1 MPSLSAAR
9 RFRPV
14 PALLAGVERV
24 APRGRATVQK
34 VLLKRVYEVISRRFG
49 ETGTAFL
56 NYGYAPLD
64 EPLQDL
70 GLTPEEE
77 RADRFGI
84 QLYHRVAEAID
95 LDGLEVLEVGCG
107 RGGGTTYVFD
117 HHQPR
122 RMVGLDLAEKAIAH
136 CRAAHVRDGLSFVT
150 GDAEALPFADASFD
164 AVLNVESSHCYPDMP
179 RFLAEVRRVLR
190 PGGTMLFCD
199 LRHTDLHGR
208 REVQIPREDAP
219 QLRAQIAAC
228 GMEVVEE
235 EDITSNVVRALEL
248 DSERRREMVEAS
260 APAAL
265 REQLM
270 DFAAVDG
277 TNLFRAFAQR
287 DVTYLRYVLRKPAA

>member
-1 MPSLSAAR
+1 VPSLSAAR

-24 APRGRATVQK
+24 APRGRSTAQK
-34 VLLKRVYEVISRRFG
+34 LLLKRVYEVISRRFG

-64 EPLQDL
+64 EPVQDL
-70 GLTPEEE
+70 GLSPEEE

-84 QLYHRVAEAID
+84 QLYHRVAEAVD

-107 RGGGTTYVFD
+107 RGGGTAFVFD
-117 HHQPR
+117 HHHPR
-122 RMVGLDLAEKAIAH
+122 RMVGLDLAPKAIAH
-136 CRAAHVRDGLSFVT
+136 CGAAHVRDGLTFVV
-150 GDAEALPFADASFD
+150 GDAEALPFPDAEFD

-190 PGGTMLFCD
+190 PGGSLLFCD

-208 REVQIPREDAP
+208 QEVQIPRDDVP
-219 QLRAQIAAC
+219 RLRAQIAAC
-228 GMEVVEE
+228 GMEVVEQ
-235 EDITSNVVRALEL
+235 EDLTADVVRALEL
-248 DSERRREMVEAS
+248 DSDRRREMVAAS

-270 DFAAVDG
+270 DFAAVKG
-277 TNLFRAFAQR
+277 TNLFRAFAER

>member
-1 MPSLSAAR
+1 VPSLSLPR

-24 APRGRATVQK
+24 APRGRDVAQK
-34 VLLKRVYEVISRRFG
+34 FVLKRVYEVISRRFG

-70 GLTPEEE
+70 GLSPEEE

-84 QLYHRVAEAID
+84 QLYHHVAEAVD
-95 LDGLEVLEVGCG
+95 LTGREVLEVGCG
-107 RGGGTTYVFD
+107 RGGGTAFVFD
-117 HHQPR
+117 HHGPR
-122 RMVGLDLAEKAIAH
+122 RMVGLDLAPKAISH
-136 CRAAHVRDGLSFVT
+136 CRTAHPRDGLTFVA

-190 PGGTMLFCD
+190 PGGSLLLCD

-208 REVQIPREDAP
+208 REVQIPKDDVP
-219 QLRAQIAAC
+219 TLRAQIAAC
-228 GMEVVEE
+228 GLEAVEE
-235 EDITSNVVRALEL
+235 EEITPNVVRALDL
-248 DSERRREMVEAS
+248 DSERRREMVLAS
-260 APAAL
+260 APSAL
-265 REQLM
+265 REQLIE
-270 DFAAVDG
+270 FAAVRG
-277 TNLFRAFAQR
+277 TNVFRALEQG